1 MRGCAGLALIA
12 AISVFLAACAT
23 VERPAPAPA
32 PVDDRYVVQTGDTLY
47 SISFRRGLD
56 YHDVARWNGIG
67 NDYRIAVGQRLV
79 LHPPGVAVPTPVVRA
94 PPSVVRKAA
103 PPSASPTPQLPPVP
117 VTEPPVWSWPADG
130 RALGTI
136 TQPLGGLGLRIGGEV
151 GAPVRAAAAGRVVY
165 VGAGLRAY
173 GLLVIVK
180 HDETWLTAYGYN
192 REVRVKEG
200 DRVQTGDTIA
210 SMGEG
215 PAHEPMLYFEI
226 RRNGK
231 PIDPLQA
238 LPPRG

>member
-1 MRGCAGLALIA
+1 MHGRAGLALIA
-12 AISVFLAACAT
+12 AMAVLVAGCAT
-23 VERPAPAPA
+23 VTPPA
-32 PVDDRYVVQTGDTLY
+32 PVDDRYVVQPGDTLY

-79 LHPPGVAVPTPVVRA
+79 LHSPGAAAPV
-94 PPSVVRKAA
+94 SVVRDAAKVAHKPA
-103 PPSASPTPQLPPVP
+103 PPPASPANHLPPVP
-117 VTEPPVWSWPADG
+117 VTEPPAWSWPADG

-136 TQPLGGLGLRIGGEV
+136 TQPLGGLGLRIGGEA
-151 GAPVRAAAAGRVVY
+151 GAPIRSAAAGRVVY

-215 PAHEPMLYFEI
+215 PTHEPMLYFEI

-231 PIDPLQA
+231 PIDPLTA
-238 LPPRG
+238 LPPRS